1 MNTAIEYVSS
11 IIVELNTELAV
22 MKDVKVS
29 VGDTIQVIY
38 NAPIYDIDGK
48 DTGKTQQITANGTVD
63 IIYNSIPQYVLFDYL
78 KVENIIDPEEI
89 PKYMFFRIDISK
101 PYQEE
106 RIDVRIADILDI
118 NMIEH
123 IDDKYEI
130 KMQGESAF
138 ELAVAK
144 GFDGTL
150 EEWLESL
157 VGPAGLSAYEIDVEN
172 GYTGTVEEWLASLRV
187 KGDKGDP
194 GKSIYE
200 LAVEV
205 LGFSG
210 TEAEYLNSIPGKS
223 LNYDW
228 RGTSL
233 GIKREDEEEFTYTD
247 LKGDAPIRGVDYWT
261 AQDKQEVVDE
271 AKLAVESFFELPAEN
286 VIESESRVF
295 ISKQEKLDFIDKPT
309 NDEVDEKVK
318 ALKDTILG
326 KDPKEKLDTLTEL
339 AAAIN
344 NDPNYYETVRDLI
357 QARVPK
363 EDGKTLISVEDL
375 NKLSNIE
382 DNANYYVHPKS
393 HEASMIVEDENH
405 QFITALD
412 RDNWDNILSKSI
424 LYTDKK
430 FDDLDLAH
438 MYVVDTLP
446 TEDIDVRGLYFLRVE
461 NPTATPEQENVPNS
475 YYEYIFVND
484 KWELI
489 GSTQVD
495 LSSYYTKSQIG
506 DLAELQTTAST
517 LVGAVNEVSDKLH
530 EITDE
535 FIKTNLSYDS
545 SDIVETEDID

>member
-123 IDDKYEI
+123 VDDKYEI

-271 AKLAVESFFELPAEN
+271 AKLAVESVFELPAEN

-344 NDPNYYETVRDLI
+344 NDPNYYETVRVLI
-357 QARVPK
+357 QSRVPK

-375 NKLSNIE
+375 NKLNNIE

-446 TEDIDVRGLYFLRVE
+446 TEDIDVRGLYFLRIDNSETTNHEDVH
-461 NPTATPEQENVPNS
+461 NS
-475 YYEYIFVND
+475 YYEYIYVND

-495 LSSYYTKSQIG
+495 LSSYYTKGQIG
-506 DLAELQTTAST
+506 DLTKLHATANT